1 MLGALKMIVLVVTE
15 YESNPLNCFCVT
27 LIPMKLHVVFY
38 N

>member
-15 YESNPLNCFCVT
+15 YAVNPLNCFCVT
-27 LIPMKLHVVFY
+27 LIPIKLHGVFY